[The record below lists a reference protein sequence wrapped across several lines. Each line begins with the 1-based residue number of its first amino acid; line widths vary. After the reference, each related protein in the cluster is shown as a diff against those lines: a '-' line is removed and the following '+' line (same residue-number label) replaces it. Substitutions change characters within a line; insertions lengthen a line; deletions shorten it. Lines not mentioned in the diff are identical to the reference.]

1 MVINL
6 TSKSKFYFAQLIIC
20 RKVNKC
26 FRGRASPVVVHCSGG
41 VGRTGT
47 YILIDM
53 VLNKMMRGKF
63 FLLFLLYLLF
73 PEAENSGLTNTYWV
87 LSTMMIIFE
96 VSVLKGL
103 CLRPH

>member
-1 MVINL
+1 ML
-6 TSKSKFYFAQLIIC
+6 FF

-53 VLNKMMRGKF
+53 VLNKMMRGQC
-63 FLLFLLYLLF
+63 
-73 PEAENSGLTNTYWV
+73 SGL
-87 LSTMMIIFE
+87 LIKKKRLIIKLKEFE
-96 VSVLKGL
+96 PEFL
-103 CLRPH
+103 